1 MRSDELTAAVALAP
15 VVVAKGDTVRLH
27 LDPAS
32 ILGYV
37 LVGLVVGLVA
47 RLLVPGRDPIGLIG
61 TILIGVI
68 GSVPGGWLAGAMFPK
83 TTGIDGSP
91 PSSWPWFSS
100 CGPAPGARPPGVA
113 GGGSRLLL
121 ILTSALS
128 HA

>member
-1 MRSDELTAAVALAP
+1 MRSDKLTAAVALAP

-68 GSVPGGWLAGAMFPK
+68 GSVLGGWLAGAMFPK
-83 TTGIDGSP
+83 TTGIDWIASVV
-91 PSSWPWFSS
+91 
-100 CGPAPGARPPGVA
+100 VA
-113 GGGSRLLL
+113 MVLILLLRAGSRRQ
-121 ILTSALS
+121 TAWGGRRW
-128 HA
+128 